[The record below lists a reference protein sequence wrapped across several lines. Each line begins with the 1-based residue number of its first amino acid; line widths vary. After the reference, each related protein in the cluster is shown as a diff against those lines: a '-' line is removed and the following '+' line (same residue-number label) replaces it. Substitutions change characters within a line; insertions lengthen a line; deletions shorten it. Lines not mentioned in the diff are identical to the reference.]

1 MAITLNALQKQRRDT
16 ASNWTSNNTVLLA
29 GEIGWETDTR
39 KIKIGDGTTAWQSLD
54 YLPIPDVNRLLTG
67 NLTVGGNFTVN
78 GTTTTIDTTTLTVE
92 DKNIEI
98 GKVST
103 PSDTTANGGGLT
115 LLGSTNKTFN
125 WLDATDSWTSSEN
138 IAIPDNK
145 KFTAGDTQDLQIYH
159 NTNSYIDNSTGIT
172 FIRNTGT
179 NGSQIQLLNN
189 NSGLK
194 IQGLT
199 GEQSIIANA
208 NGSVELYHN
217 NVKKVETSADG
228 LDLPDNSKL
237 QLGDSQDLQ
246 IYHDGSQSVIKDN
259 GEGQLLISGE
269 NTIALTNASATENYA
284 RFINNGAVE
293 LYHDNVK
300 KIETSA
306 NGVDVTGDI
315 TASGGITAADLEID
329 SGTLSVDASASKV
342 GIGETN
348 PTHKLHVN
356 SGATNTAA
364 IFESTDA
371 EVNLHFKDTTGT
383 SIMKFRDDYRFENS
397 TGELMRLS
405 SSGKLGIN
413 TNNPQTF
420 LQVVGSTSSTSS
432 TGGTLGIRQKGD
444 TADDGITITSSHANS
459 GRIYKDSNG
468 NLHIYNTGGNSNN
481 FVLTNNGNLGLGTDS
496 ATAPFHIVRSGTSQ
510 NLAIF
515 QSDLGTN
522 NNRTLI
528 IGSPTSDSSSEP
540 FRISTGNAIAFEI
553 DGSQKLL
560 IDSSGNIV
568 ATGTIS
574 GTLANGVV
582 ATTQSASDNST
593 KVATT
598 AYVDNQVSSAGGG
611 ISNVVEDTTPQL
623 GGNLDMQSNNI
634 TGTGNINT
642 TGQIG
647 RDSNDY
653 IAFTDNTQLD
663 VYINGNNEFRF
674 EADGDFHADGDVIAE
689 STTIASDEKLKENIN
704 LIDNPIE
711 KIKQIRGVTF
721 DWKRDGKKSAGV
733 IAQDIEK
740 ILPEAVKEV
749 HGLKDDES
757 YKTVNY
763 NSLISILIESVKE
776 LTARVEELE
785 AK

>member
-1 MAITLNALQKQRRDT
+1 MAIVLNALQKQRRDT

-67 NLTVGGNFTVN
+67 NLTVGGNLTVN

-98 GKVST
+98 GKVTT
-103 PSDTTANGGGLT
+103 PTDTTADGGGIT
-115 LLGSTNKTFN
+115 LKGATDKTFN

-145 KFTAGDTQDLQIYH
+145 KFTAGDSQDLQIYH

-228 LDLPDNSKL
+228 VDLPDNSKL

-246 IYHDGSQSVIKDN
+246 IFHDGTHSRIKDTGTGRLFIHSNDTQFLNAAGSETIAKFTEDGAVELRHNNDIKFVTSADGVNMPDNSKLQLGDSQDLQIFHDGSQSVILDN
-259 GEGQLLISGE
+259 GTGGLQIKGE
-269 NTIALTNASATENYA
+269 NTISMGDTTGNRVYLQA
-284 RFINNGAVE
+284 IKDGAVS
-293 LYHDNVK
+293 LRHNNVVRL
-300 KIETSA
+300 ETTST
-306 NGVDVTGDI
+306 GIDVTGDLI
-315 TASGGITAADLEID
+315 LE
-329 SGTLSVDASASKV
+329 
-342 GIGETN
+342 N
-348 PTHKLHVN
+348 
-356 SGATNTAA
+356 
-364 IFESTDA
+364 
-371 EVNLHFKDTTGT
+371 
-383 SIMKFRDDYRFENS
+383 
-397 TGELMRLS
+397 
-405 SSGKLGIN
+405 
-413 TNNPQTF
+413 
-420 LQVVGSTSSTSS
+420 
-432 TGGTLGIRQKGD
+432 
-444 TADDGITITSSHANS
+444 
-459 GRIYKDSNG
+459 
-468 NLHIYNTGGNSNN
+468 
-481 FVLTNNGNLGLGTDS
+481 
-496 ATAPFHIVRSGTSQ
+496 
-510 NLAIF
+510 
-515 QSDLGTN
+515 QSDLKFLEATANGTN
-522 NNRTLI
+522 YVGFQAPANVASNVLWTLPATDAAVSGYALI
-528 IGSPTSDSSSEP
+528 SD
-540 FRISTGNAIAFEI
+540 A
-553 DGSQKLL
+553 
-560 IDSSGNIV
+560 SGNLSW
-568 ATGTIS
+568 G
-574 GTLANGVV
+574 
-582 ATTQSASDNST
+582 Q
-593 KVATT
+593 
-598 AYVDNQVSSAGGG
+598 AGGG
-611 ISNVVEDTTPQL
+611 ISNVVEDSSPQL
-623 GGNLDMQSNNI
+623 GGSLDIQNHNI

-653 IAFTDNTQLD
+653 IAFTDDTQLD

-704 LIDNPIE
+704 LINNPIQ

-749 HGLKDDES
+749 QGLKDDES

-763 NSLISILIESVKE
+763 NSLISILVESVKE
-776 LTARVEELE
+776 LSARVEELE

>member
-39 KIKIGDGTTAWQSLD
+39 RIKIGDGTTAWQSLD

-103 PSDTTANGGGLT
+103 PTDTTADGGGIT
-115 LLGSTNKTFN
+115 LKGATDKTIN
-125 WLDATDSWTSSEN
+125 WVDSTDSWTLSEHLDLASGKVLKVAGTEILSATTLGSSVVSSSLTSVGT
-138 IAIPDNK
+138 IATGVWNATAISGTKVTPD
-145 KFTAGDTQDLQIYH
+145 F
-159 NTNSYIDNSTGIT
+159 
-172 FIRNTGT
+172 
-179 NGSQIQLLNN
+179 GSQNIVTT
-189 NSGLK
+189 G
-194 IQGLT
+194 GLT
-199 GEQSIIANA
+199 VDTTTLHVDS
-208 NGSVELYHN
+208 SN
-217 NVKKVETSADG
+217 N
-228 LDLPDNSKL
+228 
-237 QLGDSQDLQ
+237 
-246 IYHDGSQSVIKDN
+246 
-259 GEGQLLISGE
+259 
-269 NTIALTNASATENYA
+269 
-284 RFINNGAVE
+284 R
-293 LYHDNVK
+293 
-300 KIETSA
+300 
-306 NGVDVTGDI
+306 
-315 TASGGITAADLEID
+315 
-329 SGTLSVDASASKV
+329 V
-342 GIGETN
+342 GIGTTS
-348 PTHKLHVN
+348 PSTLLQLLGSN
-356 SGATNTAA
+356 S
-364 IFESTDA
+364 STD
-371 EVNLHFKDTTGT
+371 
-383 SIMKFRDDYRFENS
+383 
-397 TGELMRLS
+397 
-405 SSGKLGIN
+405 
-413 TNNPQTF
+413 
-420 LQVVGSTSSTSS
+420 S

-515 QSDLGTN
+515 ESDLGTN

-749 HGLKDDES
+749 QGLKDDES

>member
-1 MAITLNALQKQRRDT
+1 MAIVLNALQKQRRDT

-67 NLTVGGNFTVN
+67 NLTVGGNLTVN

-98 GKVST
+98 GKVTT
-103 PSDTTANGGGLT
+103 PTDTTADGGGIT
-115 LLGSTNKTFN
+115 LKGATDKTFN

-145 KFTAGDTQDLQIYH
+145 KFTAGDSQDLQIYH

-228 LDLPDNSKL
+228 VDLPDNSKL

-246 IYHDGSQSVIKDN
+246 IFHDGTHSRIKDTGTGRLFIHSNDTQFLNAAGSETIAKFTEDGAVELRHNNDIKFVTSADGVNLPDNSKLQLGDSQDLQIFHDGSQSVILDN
-259 GEGQLLISGE
+259 GTGGLQIKGE
-269 NTIALTNASATENYA
+269 NTISMGDTTGNRVYLQA
-284 RFINNGAVE
+284 IKDGAVS
-293 LYHDNVK
+293 LRHNNVVRL
-300 KIETSA
+300 ETTST
-306 NGVDVTGDI
+306 GIDVTGDLI
-315 TASGGITAADLEID
+315 LE
-329 SGTLSVDASASKV
+329 
-342 GIGETN
+342 N
-348 PTHKLHVN
+348 
-356 SGATNTAA
+356 
-364 IFESTDA
+364 
-371 EVNLHFKDTTGT
+371 
-383 SIMKFRDDYRFENS
+383 
-397 TGELMRLS
+397 
-405 SSGKLGIN
+405 
-413 TNNPQTF
+413 
-420 LQVVGSTSSTSS
+420 
-432 TGGTLGIRQKGD
+432 
-444 TADDGITITSSHANS
+444 
-459 GRIYKDSNG
+459 
-468 NLHIYNTGGNSNN
+468 
-481 FVLTNNGNLGLGTDS
+481 
-496 ATAPFHIVRSGTSQ
+496 
-510 NLAIF
+510 
-515 QSDLGTN
+515 QSDLKFLEATANGTN
-522 NNRTLI
+522 YVGFQAPANVASNVLWTLPATDAAVSGYALI
-528 IGSPTSDSSSEP
+528 SD
-540 FRISTGNAIAFEI
+540 A
-553 DGSQKLL
+553 
-560 IDSSGNIV
+560 SGNLSW
-568 ATGTIS
+568 G
-574 GTLANGVV
+574 
-582 ATTQSASDNST
+582 Q
-593 KVATT
+593 
-598 AYVDNQVSSAGGG
+598 AGGG
-611 ISNVVEDTTPQL
+611 ISNVVEDSSPQL
-623 GGNLDMQSNNI
+623 GGSLDIQNHNI

-653 IAFTDNTQLD
+653 IAFTDDTQLD

-704 LIDNPIE
+704 LINNPIQ

-749 HGLKDDES
+749 QGLKDDES

-763 NSLISILIESVKE
+763 NSLISILVESVKE
-776 LTARVEELE
+776 LSARVEELE

>member
-98 GKVST
+98 GKVSS
-103 PSDTTANGGGLT
+103 PSDTSADGGGLT

-145 KFTAGDTQDLQIYH
+145 KFTAGDSQDLQIYH

-228 LDLPDNSKL
+228 LDLPDMSKL

-246 IYHDGSQSVIKDN
+246 IFHSGNHSFIKDTGN
-259 GEGQLLISGE
+259 GSLFIC
-269 NTIALTNASATENYA
+269 TNSFQVNNAAANESIIVGNQ
-284 RFINNGAVE
+284 NGAVE

-306 NGVDVTGDI
+306 DGVNLPDNSKLQLGDSQDLQIYHDSIASYIADTGQGVLKLLTDGFRVRNGADNENIIKGDQNGAVELYYDNVKKIETSANGVDVTG
-315 TASGGITAADLEID
+315 
-329 SGTLSVDASASKV
+329 
-342 GIGETN
+342 N
-348 PTHKLHVN
+348 
-356 SGATNTAA
+356 
-364 IFESTDA
+364 
-371 EVNLHFKDTTGT
+371 
-383 SIMKFRDDYRFENS
+383 
-397 TGELMRLS
+397 
-405 SSGKLGIN
+405 
-413 TNNPQTF
+413 
-420 LQVVGSTSSTSS
+420 
-432 TGGTLGIRQKGD
+432 
-444 TADDGITITSSHANS
+444 
-459 GRIYKDSNG
+459 
-468 NLHIYNTGGNSNN
+468 
-481 FVLTNNGNLGLGTDS
+481 
-496 ATAPFHIVRSGTSQ
+496 
-510 NLAIF
+510 
-515 QSDLGTN
+515 
-522 NNRTLI
+522 
-528 IGSPTSDSSSEP
+528 
-540 FRISTGNAIAFEI
+540 IAV
-553 DGSQKLL
+553 S
-560 IDSSGNIV
+560 
-568 ATGTIS
+568 GTIS

-653 IAFTDNTQLD
+653 IAFTDDTQLD

-704 LIDNPIE
+704 LIINPIE

-749 HGLKDDES
+749 QGLKDDES

-763 NSLISILIESVKE
+763 NSLISILVESVKE
-776 LTARVEELE
+776 LTTRVEELE

>member
-1 MAITLNALQKQRRDT
+1 M
-16 ASNWTSNNTVLLA
+16 
-29 GEIGWETDTR
+29 
-39 KIKIGDGTTAWQSLD
+39 
-54 YLPIPDVNRLLTG
+54 
-67 NLTVGGNFTVN
+67 
-78 GTTTTIDTTTLTVE
+78 
-92 DKNIEI
+92 
-98 GKVST
+98 
-103 PSDTTANGGGLT
+103 
-115 LLGSTNKTFN
+115 
-125 WLDATDSWTSSEN
+125 
-138 IAIPDNK
+138 
-145 KFTAGDTQDLQIYH
+145 
-159 NTNSYIDNSTGIT
+159 
-172 FIRNTGT
+172 
-179 NGSQIQLLNN
+179 
-189 NSGLK
+189 
-194 IQGLT
+194 
-199 GEQSIIANA
+199 
-208 NGSVELYHN
+208 
-217 NVKKVETSADG
+217 
-228 LDLPDNSKL
+228 
-237 QLGDSQDLQ
+237 
-246 IYHDGSQSVIKDN
+246 
-259 GEGQLLISGE
+259 
-269 NTIALTNASATENYA
+269 
-284 RFINNGAVE
+284 
-293 LYHDNVK
+293 
-300 KIETSA
+300 
-306 NGVDVTGDI
+306 
-315 TASGGITAADLEID
+315 
-329 SGTLSVDASASKV
+329 
-342 GIGETN
+342 
-348 PTHKLHVN
+348 
-356 SGATNTAA
+356 
-364 IFESTDA
+364 
-371 EVNLHFKDTTGT
+371 
-383 SIMKFRDDYRFENS
+383 
-397 TGELMRLS
+397 
-405 SSGKLGIN
+405 
-413 TNNPQTF
+413 
-420 LQVVGSTSSTSS
+420 
-432 TGGTLGIRQKGD
+432 
-444 TADDGITITSSHANS
+444 
-459 GRIYKDSNG
+459 
-468 NLHIYNTGGNSNN
+468 
-481 FVLTNNGNLGLGTDS
+481 GLGTDS

-515 QSDLGTN
+515 ESDLGTN

-749 HGLKDDES
+749 QGLKDDES

>member
-269 NTIALTNASATENYA
+269 NTIALTNASGTENYA

>member
-1 MAITLNALQKQRRDT
+1 
-16 ASNWTSNNTVLLA
+16 
-29 GEIGWETDTR
+29 
-39 KIKIGDGTTAWQSLD
+39 
-54 YLPIPDVNRLLTG
+54 
-67 NLTVGGNFTVN
+67 VN

-674 EADGDFHADGDVIAE
+674 
-689 STTIASDEKLKENIN
+689 
-704 LIDNPIE
+704 
-711 KIKQIRGVTF
+711 
-721 DWKRDGKKSAGV
+721 
-733 IAQDIEK
+733 
-740 ILPEAVKEV
+740 
-749 HGLKDDES
+749 
-757 YKTVNY
+757 
-763 NSLISILIESVKE
+763 
-776 LTARVEELE
+776 
-785 AK
+785 

>member
-103 PSDTTANGGGLT
+103 PTDTTADGGGIT
-115 LLGSTNKTFN
+115 LKGATDKTIN
-125 WLDATDSWTSSEN
+125 WVDSTDSWTLSEHLDLASGKVLKVAGTEILSATTLGSSVVSSSLTSVGT
-138 IAIPDNK
+138 IATGVWNATAISGTKVTPD
-145 KFTAGDTQDLQIYH
+145 F
-159 NTNSYIDNSTGIT
+159 
-172 FIRNTGT
+172 
-179 NGSQIQLLNN
+179 GSQNIVTT
-189 NSGLK
+189 G
-194 IQGLT
+194 GLT
-199 GEQSIIANA
+199 VDTTTLHVDS
-208 NGSVELYHN
+208 SN
-217 NVKKVETSADG
+217 N
-228 LDLPDNSKL
+228 
-237 QLGDSQDLQ
+237 
-246 IYHDGSQSVIKDN
+246 
-259 GEGQLLISGE
+259 
-269 NTIALTNASATENYA
+269 
-284 RFINNGAVE
+284 R
-293 LYHDNVK
+293 
-300 KIETSA
+300 
-306 NGVDVTGDI
+306 
-315 TASGGITAADLEID
+315 
-329 SGTLSVDASASKV
+329 V
-342 GIGETN
+342 GIGTTS
-348 PTHKLHVN
+348 PSTLLQLLG
-356 SGATNTAA
+356 SSS
-364 IFESTDA
+364 STD
-371 EVNLHFKDTTGT
+371 
-383 SIMKFRDDYRFENS
+383 
-397 TGELMRLS
+397 
-405 SSGKLGIN
+405 
-413 TNNPQTF
+413 
-420 LQVVGSTSSTSS
+420 S

-515 QSDLGTN
+515 ESDLGTN

-749 HGLKDDES
+749 QGLKDDES

>member
-653 IAFTDNTQLD
+653 IAFTDDTQLD

>member
-1 MAITLNALQKQRRDT
+1 NSIIRD
-16 ASNWTSNNTVLLA
+16 SGQGNLFIDS
-29 GEIGWETDTR
+29 
-39 KIKIGDGTTAWQSLD
+39 
-54 YLPIPDVNRLLTG
+54 NRLEVR
-67 NLTVGGNFTVN
+67 N
-78 GTTTTIDTTTLTVE
+78 
-92 DKNIEI
+92 
-98 GKVST
+98 
-103 PSDTTANGGGLT
+103 AGGG
-115 LLGSTNKTFN
+115 
-125 WLDATDSWTSSEN
+125 E
-138 IAIPDNK
+138 
-145 KFTAGDTQDLQIYH
+145 TQAVFLQ
-159 NTNSYIDNSTGIT
+159 D
-172 FIRNTGT
+172 
-179 NGSQIQLLNN
+179 
-189 NSGLK
+189 
-194 IQGLT
+194 
-199 GEQSIIANA
+199 
-208 NGSVELYHN
+208 GSVELYHN

>member
-98 GKVST
+98 GKVSS
-103 PSDTTANGGGLT
+103 PSDTTADGGGLT

-145 KFTAGDTQDLQIYH
+145 KFTAGDSQDLQIYH

-217 NVKKVETSADG
+217 NVKKAETSADG
-228 LDLPDNSKL
+228 LDLPDMSKLQLGDSQDLQIFHSGNHSFIKDTGNGSLFICTNSFQVNNAAANESIIVGNQNGAVELYHDNVKKIETSADGVNLPDNSKL

-246 IYHDGSQSVIKDN
+246 IYHDSIASYIADTGQGVLKLLTDGFRVRNGADNENIIKGD
-259 GEGQLLISGE
+259 Q
-269 NTIALTNASATENYA
+269 
-284 RFINNGAVE
+284 NGAVE
-293 LYHDNVK
+293 LYYDNVK

-306 NGVDVTGDI
+306 NGVDVTG
-315 TASGGITAADLEID
+315 
-329 SGTLSVDASASKV
+329 
-342 GIGETN
+342 N
-348 PTHKLHVN
+348 
-356 SGATNTAA
+356 
-364 IFESTDA
+364 
-371 EVNLHFKDTTGT
+371 
-383 SIMKFRDDYRFENS
+383 
-397 TGELMRLS
+397 
-405 SSGKLGIN
+405 
-413 TNNPQTF
+413 
-420 LQVVGSTSSTSS
+420 
-432 TGGTLGIRQKGD
+432 
-444 TADDGITITSSHANS
+444 
-459 GRIYKDSNG
+459 
-468 NLHIYNTGGNSNN
+468 
-481 FVLTNNGNLGLGTDS
+481 
-496 ATAPFHIVRSGTSQ
+496 
-510 NLAIF
+510 
-515 QSDLGTN
+515 
-522 NNRTLI
+522 
-528 IGSPTSDSSSEP
+528 
-540 FRISTGNAIAFEI
+540 IAV
-553 DGSQKLL
+553 S
-560 IDSSGNIV
+560 
-568 ATGTIS
+568 GTIS

-598 AYVDNQVSSAGGG
+598 AYVDNQVSAGGSG

-653 IAFTDNTQLD
+653 IAFTDDTQLD

-704 LIDNPIE
+704 LIINPIE

-749 HGLKDDES
+749 QGLKDDES

-763 NSLISILIESVKE
+763 NSLISILVESVKE